1 MRKAMIAV
9 LASVGAILAPLG
21 SAHAADVPAGVVE
34 HPVTFRVVN
43 SNSSGL
49 PCPSDGL
56 SYEIHGLLTGPR
68 SAFEQGTPP
77 PVSLY
82 LHGFSFGGKWLWSF
96 KAVDGYDWDGEMAK
110 RGQVSLSIDRLG
122 YEESG
127 HPEGHLTCIGSAADQ
142 THQIIQSLRRGD
154 YNVQGGAPLKF
165 DRIALVGHDTGGVV
179 AEVEAYSYHDIDALV
194 DWGWAD
200 QGFSQWAIDRV
211 LDRTAF
217 CLRGGE
223 PAESGGPLTST
234 GYFWFPATD
243 QEVRDAVGTYMD
255 PAVLEAALKLR
266 NRNPCGDLTSAV
278 AAAEYHANT
287 PRLGDIHVPVF
298 LIYEDHDIILTKE
311 GAEQQPAHFTGTDD
325 LTWVMLQGAGHFPML
340 ERRQNDYERMLV
352 GWLDGH
358 L

>member
-223 PAESGGPLTST
+223 PAETGDPLTST

-255 PAVLEAALKLR
+255 PAVLEAALKLH

-287 PRLGDIHVPVF
+287 SVLGGIHVPVF